1 MNFFEAQEQARRG
14 TRKMVILFVLAV
26 LGTVLALNAV
36 ALGVAYWIHRNEAI
50 PGGPPFDPWR
60 PELFIGVSLA
70 TVALIFLSSLFKTM
84 QISGDGGKVARLMG
98 GRLVTAS
105 TADADERKLLNVVEE
120 MSIAS
125 GVPVPDVYILDHEE
139 GINAFAAG
147 SSINDAAI
155 GVTRGTIQKLN
166 RDELQGVM
174 AHEFSHILNGDM
186 RLNMRLIG
194 VVFGI
199 LVIGLIGYGFLR
211 AAPWMMRGSSS
222 SRDKGG
228 GAAVG
233 LAFLLVGAAIW
244 IIGSLGVFFGRMIQA
259 AVSRQREFLAD
270 ASAVQFTRNPIGI
283 RDALRKI
290 GGSAY
295 RAIVRNR
302 HAGEIS
308 HMWFGEALD
317 AVFATHPPLP
327 QRIKAVDPNWDGSML
342 KAEYVDAR
350 DEAEHLAEQRRHRPR
365 PGFDPDALFGT
376 IGLVGGS
383 APPATPRDAPNR
395 LKAEHLVHQ
404 VGHVT
409 PDHVR
414 YAGLLMKAL
423 PPQIV
428 EAARDPVNARGLVIA
443 MLLSRD
449 RGIRLMQDEAAAQ
462 KDPEGAA
469 AAHSYMPTLQVLGPG
484 VRMAVLDLCLPVLR
498 RLDNSTRSHFLS
510 VLDDLIRTDERVEP
524 FEFALYTM
532 VDHQLRPRTT
542 PVKYNSIAGVA
553 AWAQT
558 MLSAL
563 AAAGHPDPTAADG
576 AYRLGIGK
584 LQQGQLKYEPNF
596 TIEHLSEALKH
607 LAMATP
613 QIKQRILDAAAATVV
628 ADNLVTVEE
637 GELLRAF
644 AAVLDCPIPPFL
656 QIAPAPKP
664 APPKPEPFKP
674 HRPRP

>member
-36 ALGVAYWIHRNEAI
+36 ALGVAYWMHQSDAATAAL
-50 PGGPPFDPWR
+50 PFQFWR
-60 PELFIGVSLA
+60 PELFTSVSVVTVVLVVLA
-70 TVALIFLSSLFKTM
+70 SLFKTM

-98 GRLVTAS
+98 GRLVA
-105 TADADERKLLNVVEE
+105 ADTTDGDERKLLNVVEE

-125 GVPVPDVYILDHEE
+125 GVSVPDVYVLDQED

-147 SSINDAAI
+147 TTINDAAI
-155 GVTRGTIQKLN
+155 GVTRGTIAKLN
-166 RDELQGVM
+166 RDELQGVI

-199 LVIGLIGYGFLR
+199 LVIGLIGYAFLR

-233 LAFLLVGAAIW
+233 LAFLAVGAAVW
-244 IIGSLGVFFGRMIQA
+244 LIGSLGVFFGRMIQA

-270 ASAVQFTRNPIGI
+270 ASAVQFTRNPVGI

-290 GGSAY
+290 GGSSYKAT
-295 RAIVRNR
+295 VRNR

-308 HMWFGEALD
+308 HMWFGEALG
-317 AVFATHPPLP
+317 AIFATHPPLP
-327 QRIKAVDPNWDGSML
+327 QRIKALDPRWDGTML
-342 KAEYVDAR
+342 KAEFVDPR
-350 DEAEHLAEQRRHRPR
+350 DEAEHHAEQRRSRPR

-376 IGLVGGS
+376 IGLAGAS
-383 APPATPRDAPNR
+383 PATTRSNR
-395 LKAEHLVHQ
+395 LKVERLPDQ

-409 PDHVR
+409 PDHVQ

-423 PPQIV
+423 PPQIT
-428 EAARDPVNARGLVIA
+428 EAARDPVSARGLVIA

-449 RGIRLMQDEAAAQ
+449 RGVRLMQDEAAAQ

-469 AAHSYMPTLQVLGPG
+469 AAHGYMPILLGLGPG
-484 VRMAVLDLCLPVLR
+484 VRMAVLDLTLPALR

-532 VDHQLRPRTT
+532 VDHQLRPRSV
-542 PVKYNSIAGVA
+542 PVKYNSISGVA

-558 MLSAL
+558 LLSAL
-563 AAAGHPDPTAADG
+563 AAAGHPDPVSADR
-576 AYRLGIGK
+576 AYRFGIGK

-607 LAMATP
+607 LGMATP
-613 QIKQRILDAAAATVV
+613 QIKQRILDAAAATVI

-637 GELLRAF
+637 GELVRAF
-644 AAVLDCPIPPFL
+644 AAVMACPIPPFL
-656 QIAPAPKP
+656 QVAPLPKAAPA
-664 APPKPEPFKP
+664 KPEPFKP